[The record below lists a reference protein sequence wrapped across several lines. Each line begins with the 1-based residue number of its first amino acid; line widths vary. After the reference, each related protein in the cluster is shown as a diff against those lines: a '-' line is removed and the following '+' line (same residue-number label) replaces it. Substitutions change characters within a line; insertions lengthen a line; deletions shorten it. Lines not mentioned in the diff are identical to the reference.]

1 MPNYETWV
9 QHGEGTLD
17 DLTRYGLGGYDAN
30 NEVSI
35 MNSWDDNVV
44 RYESMVAD
52 AFPQFEM
59 SEENVEEVQ
68 HDPNPNAQ
76 RFYEL
81 LESVRKPLWEGS

>member
-1 MPNYETWV
+1 
-9 QHGEGTLD
+9 
-17 DLTRYGLGGYDAN
+17 
-30 NEVSI
+30 

-59 SEENVEEVQ
+59 SEENVEESQ

-81 LESVRKPLWEGS
+81 LESVRKPLWE

>member
-1 MPNYETWV
+1 
-9 QHGEGTLD
+9 
-17 DLTRYGLGGYDAN
+17 
-30 NEVSI
+30 

-59 SEENVEEVQ
+59 SEENVEEAQ

-76 RFYEL
+76 REVATDATGIPKNYYEAKKL
-81 LESVRKPLWEGS
+81 TSQLGLEAVKIDCCVNGYMLYYKEDEQLRE